1 MLPQPKP
8 RPRQSV
14 QRANRRVAA
23 KIVRAVRAACVER
36 DGTCRYALDAGAG
49 DIWATI
55 SIKVME
61 CDGESQWAH
70 LEDKR
75 RFKTRGLPPEE
86 RHTTRE
92 SVMLCQRH
100 HDDYDDRKL
109 TVEFLTERGADGPLA
124 WRRT

>member
-36 DGTCRYALDAGAG
+36 DGYCRLYPLPMG
-49 DIWATI
+49 DEFDGPRLAW
-55 SIKVME
+55 KE
-61 CDGESQWAH
+61 CVGPSEWAH